1 MVVVVFFCVDS
12 SVFVQLEGCVIGDVV
27 IVRSHC
33 FTENIGFSG
42 SETGGFMSSFCG
54 IPFVYDVSFL
64 IDDLEVC
71 AFQFFVAGNVYLAY
85 FYRSCFV
92 VIGDGYCCGLI
103 VQDFCGSF
111 FYTIVCCQDIARDLC
126 ICFDYL
132 IFSKRQAT
140 QKIFAICEITVVN
153 SFLIIIWAGYCEC
166 QGFFFF
172 CCEFFV

>member
-1 MVVVVFFCVDS
+1 
-12 SVFVQLEGCVIGDVV
+12 
-27 IVRSHC
+27 
-33 FTENIGFSG
+33 
-42 SETGGFMSSFCG
+42 MSSFCG